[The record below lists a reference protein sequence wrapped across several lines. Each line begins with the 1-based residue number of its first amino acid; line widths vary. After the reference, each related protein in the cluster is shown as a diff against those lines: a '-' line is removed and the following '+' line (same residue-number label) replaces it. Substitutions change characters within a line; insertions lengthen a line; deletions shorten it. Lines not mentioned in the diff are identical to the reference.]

1 MLLFVGWIAS
11 SNVKKS
17 FGFLRQVP
25 SDHFQQFRKRFS
37 WVFWLVLFL
46 FKVPSSV
53 LKGIFSGCRTPQ
65 ELTLNLMN
73 LLQLEWG
80 YYWPFLIRCASLS
93 ARQQD
98 DQVFLLLPEMCQKLR
113 IQDFDINFCLQ
124 FWTENHVLNLHPKE
138 LIKWGSMAASQC
150 HSWWRWSDTLWVT
163 LARLWLHMFA
173 VVRLEPTQQLPL
185 KWFCGV
191 FF

>member
-46 FKVPSSV
+46 FKVSSSV
-53 LKGIFSGCRTPQ
+53 LKGICSGCRTPQ

-98 DQVFLLLPEMCQKLR
+98 DQVFPLLSEMCQKLR
-113 IQDFDINFCLQ
+113 IQDFDINCWPAFFNRKSC
-124 FWTENHVLNLHPKE
+124 TKSTPKVADQVGQY
-138 LIKWGSMAASQC
+138 GS
-150 HSWWRWSDTLWVT
+150 
-163 LARLWLHMFA
+163 
-173 VVRLEPTQQLPL
+173 
-185 KWFCGV
+185 
-191 FF
+191 